1 MPKDLAPC
9 SGVGEGASFA
19 RGSSRVRPTSCP
31 TQSEFFADAMR
42 GMENRMGHDSN
53 ADHGVSIEALVKC
66 INLVRQ
72 EATELAADPDS
83 QTESNQLFKLGAFI
97 CITAGRNT
105 QSLLLNQNGVM

>member
-1 MPKDLAPC
+1 
-9 SGVGEGASFA
+9 
-19 RGSSRVRPTSCP
+19 
-31 TQSEFFADAMR
+31 
-42 GMENRMGHDSN
+42 MGHDSN